1 MSLATGDAGGL
12 TDMMLLILI
21 LQGAL
26 AGALTAV
33 LVARLAPSWY
43 REVLA
48 VFLAVI
54 AALYAGPEIDAGRL
68 FSLEL
73 GFATI
78 LIILSI
84 VALRAPL
91 WLLALGYLLHGLWDM
106 LHGAVLPHVMP
117 PWYAPL
123 CIGYDITLAVFI
135 FVKYRRSAAL
145 AAA

>member
-1 MSLATGDAGGL
+1 
-12 TDMMLLILI
+12 MMLLILI

-106 LHGAVLPHVMP
+106 LHGAVLPHQRAQGLAGP
-117 PWYAPL
+117 DLEQDLSLGLQQGRSAPL
-123 CIGYDITLAVFI
+123 E
-135 FVKYRRSAAL
+135 
-145 AAA
+145 